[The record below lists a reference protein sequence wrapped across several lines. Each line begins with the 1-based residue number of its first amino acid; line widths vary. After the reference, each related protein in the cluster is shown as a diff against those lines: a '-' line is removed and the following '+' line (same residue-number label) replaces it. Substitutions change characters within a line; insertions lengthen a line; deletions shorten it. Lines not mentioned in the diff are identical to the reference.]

1 MIRTTHVY
9 RESIKKIDNEKKV
22 TAIITLITI
31 FLIYLFLNILNVPAN
46 RKTYMDLPEIDLLFE
61 KFRPETKIIIPTLKL
76 DPNKISPK
84 ATLPSTESLTPKP
97 TVPDLKDQMDQ
108 LFRPVETPDFK
119 VDRNFTP
126 DQKNPEILLAE
137 NNELDIERLIPRSE
151 SDFTNPKNLIRVPS
165 VNSRNQDIKVTQSN
179 SKVNYQRTG
188 YANDDTDHHNVI
200 KSKSETKKRVIQI
213 IPVTEIP
220 KMKAD
225 IPQILRKLSEWMRK
239 NPAALPDAAKK
250 FMEFKTNDLT
260 SRVVFEIDGRVF
272 EIFLLCVENIYQV
285 KICLIEGKQTTL
297 LKDQGFIQT
306 SHFLRT
312 GTVHRTKNEIL
323 AFGTEQKPA
332 SKNETQEFYQ
342 IFLSWWK
349 STGMDDN

>member
-9 RESIKKIDNEKKV
+9 RGNIKKIDNEKKV

-61 KFRPETKIIIPTLKL
+61 KFRPESRIALPISTPV
-76 DPNKISPK
+76 PVKISP
-84 ATLPSTESLTPKP
+84 ESLLPGTKTPALQP
-97 TVPDLKDQMDQ
+97 TVPDLKNQLDE
-108 LFRPVETPDFK
+108 LFRPVATPEIK
-119 VDRNFTP
+119 VERNFTP
-126 DQKNPEILLAE
+126 EQKIAEILLAE

-188 YANDDTDHHNVI
+188 YANDDTDHQNVI
-200 KSKSETKKRVIQI
+200 KSKSETKERVIQI

-220 KMKAD
+220 KMKAE

-250 FMEFKTNDLT
+250 FMEFKTKDLT

-272 EIFLLCVENIYQV
+272 EIFLLCVENIYEV
-285 KICLIEGKQTTL
+285 KICLIEGKQITL
-297 LKDQGFIQT
+297 LKDQGFTQT

-312 GTVHRTKNEIL
+312 GNVHRTQKEIL